1 MKKQERYKDNN
12 GDDWIDEFARTKSV
26 QEFRGAMSFVI
37 GKYNRRVGK
46 KDLPELEVRKMA
58 DYSNRW
64 LEYEVELAEGANP
77 HEINVEMRGLVKPNA
92 EVKPKPNDKES
103 DRSQG

>member
-12 GDDWIDEFARTKSV
+12 GEDWIDEFARTKSV

-37 GKYNRRVGK
+37 GKYNRRIGK
-46 KDLPELEVRKMA
+46 KDLPELEVRKIA

-64 LEYEVELAEGANP
+64 LEYEVELAELSNTP
-77 HEINVEMRGLVKPNA
+77 ETNIEMRGLLKSNAKNQPSPNHQ
-92 EVKPKPNDKES
+92 ES
-103 DRSQG
+103 D